1 MLFRSAQACGAGF
14 GGLDCALIVE
24 MDIGHDRHARRLHD
38 LAQHRGRF
46 FIRTGDAHNVDPG
59 LFRAVADLAGKSA
72 CVGSGTIYES
82 WLKGEFVNQTAVAV
96 SAQPPTGITVT
107 SQETDNLCIEALAA
121 GRSWDF
127 FVQGKEFIQNAIDKG
142 AKIKFLD
149 NKWITAEQISIA
161 LDKAGLPTAS
171 MLAALN
177 KIVADAHAD
186 GTLTAISKKWLNG
199 VDVTVKQ

>member
-1 MLFRSAQACGAGF
+1 MSPRSRRRASRSPLRRRTTSASRSSPQAA
-14 GGLDCALIVE
+14 
-24 MDIGHDRHARRLHD
+24 
-38 LAQHRGRF
+38 
-46 FIRTGDAHNVDPG
+46 PG
-59 LFRAVADLAGKSA
+59 TVSCR
-72 CVGSGTIYES
+72 
-82 WLKGEFVNQTAVAV
+82 LKGEFANQTLVDV

>member
-1 MLFRSAQACGAGF
+1 MR
-14 GGLDCALIVE
+14 
-24 MDIGHDRHARRLHD
+24 DIMAT
-38 LAQHRGRF
+38 AS
-46 FIRTGDAHNVDPG
+46 TGYSPA
-59 LFRAVADLAGKSA
+59 
-72 CVGSGTIYES
+72 
-82 WLKGEFVNQTAVAV
+82 AV
-96 SAQPPTGITVT
+96 SAESMTASVPSKIAFATSEASARVGAGAVTIGNAAGANSNNVIVTDAGSSLNSALLTVGTSGSTGNVLAVNSGGLVLPTGITVT